1 MTTVQDILC
10 DGIGNPDRVT
20 IIHFWAR
27 EETISQ
33 VTSQPYEYM
42 GYVIQTFHR
51 DIGYTGPIS
60 CLGFNESFLKEVKEY
75 CLQNKI
81 KVAEHTRYR

>member
-10 DGIGNPDRVT
+10 DGVGNPDRVT

-33 VTSQPYEYM
+33 VTSQPYEHM
-42 GYVIQTFHR
+42 GYGIQTFHR
-51 DIGYTGPIS
+51 DIGYTNPIS
-60 CLGFNESFLKEVKEY
+60 RLGFNEDLLKEIKEY
-75 CLQNKI
+75 CLENKI
-81 KVAEHTRYR
+81 KIVEYNRYK